1 MVPGAPRVRGLLTA
15 ILSRRKQLDLPHT
28 SFALLPKFDA
38 GKPGS
43 ETGIN
48 LKAGMRLKYMGSKSW
63 LAPHVDRL
71 LGDVAVL
78 HSPFFGSGKLE
89 YYLATRRP
97 ALKVRGVDAFEPVTN
112 LHRCYL
118 RQDPVFLRSLL
129 RLAGRKIDTSCRAL
143 REAAPGAGPPAHTS
157 CCASFSGK
165 WGSFTQQRPLGLSS
179 VRRMQQPPRNVTV
192 QCQDALAYLRALP
205 RQAPRQAIY
214 ADPPYIFPGRNYG
227 TRRRGHDLAFHSDL
241 QDALFASGLG
251 ALQQGRLHREAV
263 LGQEQLQARAA
274 GSAPGQSCCERR
286 NGWSN
291 PAPTAGLKLQ
301 SCAQHRIARPAPGP
315 HQARTRPAPGP
326 HQAPIRLWYGARSD
340 FRGGNRHVPNFGTCP
355 HGVPRKVP
363 LQTGR

>member
-1 MVPGAPRVRGLLTA
+1 MTAVLLQNLLTA

-157 CCASFSGK
+157 CCATASRESGAYAAATAQCDRAMP
-165 WGSFTQQRPLGLSS
+165 GRTGLSTRS
-179 VRRMQQPPRNVTV
+179 
-192 QCQDALAYLRALP
+192 
-205 RQAPRQAIY
+205 APRHP
-214 ADPPYIFPGRNYG
+214 DRPYM
-227 TRRRGHDLAFHSDL
+227 
-241 QDALFASGLG
+241 
-251 ALQQGRLHREAV
+251 
-263 LGQEQLQARAA
+263 
-274 GSAPGQSCCERR
+274 
-286 NGWSN
+286 
-291 PAPTAGLKLQ
+291 
-301 SCAQHRIARPAPGP
+301 
-315 HQARTRPAPGP
+315 
-326 HQAPIRLWYGARSD
+326 PIRPTSSQAAA
-340 FRGGNRHVPNFGTCP
+340 
-355 HGVPRKVP
+355 
-363 LQTGR
+363 